1 MKKFEPGFSHE
12 KYLSRLL
19 STNKL
24 KISLEIDDFGVSDA
38 ILFEGPNSGQTSI
51 KSFSLAC
58 DVEPPLLKTV
68 RI

>member
-51 KSFSLAC
+51 KSFSLAL